1 MKCSARAAAT
11 SPSASRSSRP
21 WVRWATAVNRRHRGP
36 FPLEHLDALQDTRPQ
51 ARIAR
56 G

>member
-1 MKCSARAAAT
+1 MQCAGGGDE
-11 SPSASRSSRP
+11 PVGVP
-21 WVRWATAVNRRHRGP
+21 LEQAVGALGDRREQRHRGP